1 MIKKEVS
8 EIKKQFKPSDCTIS
22 RICTCYV
29 NGEKEILSTST
40 DAFLS
45 LPEEECFK
53 YFEIFKK
60 SLSGSI
66 GKNLMNLDLPLA
78 AEEDGGTQEFLLQL
92 RNSDLKNEDLR
103 TEFFRKI
110 IDCYDYAG
118 NYLIILTIS
127 SYDIPGKTTDGF
139 TMDDASDEVYTYML
153 CSICPV
159 ELSKPGL
166 GYNEEEKRY
175 QNRLRDWIAKA
186 PDTAILFPAFNDRST
201 DIHSCLY
208 YVRDGKNMHED
219 FVQDMLGCP
228 LPMAAEDQKMNF
240 QSIITDTLG
249 ADCDYETVK
258 TIHENLAE
266 IIEESQDSEEL
277 LILDKNKVRNL
288 FESSGVSDEL
298 MEHFDANFD
307 SAIGKDAELVASN
320 VTAKTFQVKTPN
332 VVIKVDPEM
341 AHLIETKEVDGERCL
356 VVKIDGGVEVNGIV
370 VNNR

>member
-1 MIKKEVS
+1 
-8 EIKKQFKPSDCTIS
+8 
-22 RICTCYV
+22 
-29 NGEKEILSTST
+29 
-40 DAFLS
+40 
-45 LPEEECFK
+45 
-53 YFEIFKK
+53 
-60 SLSGSI
+60 
-66 GKNLMNLDLPLA
+66 
-78 AEEDGGTQEFLLQL
+78 
-92 RNSDLKNEDLR
+92 
-103 TEFFRKI
+103 
-110 IDCYDYAG
+110 
-118 NYLIILTIS
+118 
-127 SYDIPGKTTDGF
+127 
-139 TMDDASDEVYTYML
+139 
-153 CSICPV
+153 
-159 ELSKPGL
+159 
-166 GYNEEEKRY
+166 
-175 QNRLRDWIAKA
+175 
-186 PDTAILFPAFNDRST
+186 
-201 DIHSCLY
+201 
-208 YVRDGKNMHED
+208 
-219 FVQDMLGCP
+219 
-228 LPMAAEDQKMNF
+228 MAAEDQKMNF